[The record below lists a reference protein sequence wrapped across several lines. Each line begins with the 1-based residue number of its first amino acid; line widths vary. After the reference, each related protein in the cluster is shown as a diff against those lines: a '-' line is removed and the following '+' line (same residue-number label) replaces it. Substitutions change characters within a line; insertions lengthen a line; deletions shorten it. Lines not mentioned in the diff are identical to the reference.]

1 VLIGEEARVKL
12 KKPGMQPMTESLMND
27 NTMKRYT
34 AMVMS
39 LLRTSDIVNRYLEL
53 KLKENGSTP
62 IESPIQFVFINAL
75 LLRTGRKTP
84 TNLSKWV
91 FRATHTVTSMIDT
104 LARKQLVRRR
114 RDGKDR
120 RSVNIVLTEKGVDA
134 NRKVIP
140 ILEEISRTVLYDME
154 DRKIE
159 ELSDILR
166 QVRKHLLAQI
176 DKASSEE
183 EMK

>member
-1 VLIGEEARVKL
+1 
-12 KKPGMQPMTESLMND
+12 MTEGVMD
-27 NTMKRYT
+27 NQTMKRYT
-34 AMVMS
+34 AVVMS

-53 KLKENGSTP
+53 KLRENGSTP

-120 RSVNIVLTEKGVDA
+120 RSVNIVLTEKGIDA

-140 ILEEISRTVLYDME
+140 ILEEVSGAVLHDIE
-154 DRKIE
+154 DRQIE
-159 ELSDILR
+159 ELSNILR
-166 QVRKHLLAQI
+166 QIRKHLLAQI

-183 EMK
+183 EVKLEARR

>member
-1 VLIGEEARVKL
+1 
-12 KKPGMQPMTESLMND
+12 MTESLMND

-34 AMVMS
+34 AVVMS

-53 KLKENGSTP
+53 KLRENGSTP

-120 RSVNIVLTEKGVDA
+120 RSVNIVLMEKGADA
-134 NRKVIP
+134 NREVIP
-140 ILEEISRTVLYDME
+140 VLEEISRTVLHNIKDQQ
-154 DRKIE
+154 IE
-159 ELSDILR
+159 ELSEVLR
-166 QVRKHLLAQI
+166 QIRKQLLAQI
-176 DKASSEE
+176 DRASSEE
-183 EMK
+183 

>member
-1 VLIGEEARVKL
+1 
-12 KKPGMQPMTESLMND
+12 MTESLMD
-27 NTMKRYT
+27 NNAMRRYT
-34 AMVMS
+34 AVVMS
-39 LLRTSDIVNRYLEL
+39 LIRTSDIVNRYLEL
-53 KLKENGSTP
+53 KLKEDGSTP
-62 IESPIQFVFINAL
+62 IESPIHFAVINAL
-75 LLRTGRKTP
+75 LLRAGKKTP

-120 RSVNIVLTEKGVDA
+120 RSINIVLTEKGIDA

-140 ILEEISRTVLYDME
+140 ILEEISRTILYDIK
-154 DRKIE
+154 DQQVE
-159 ELSDILR
+159 ELSGILR
-166 QVRKHLLAQI
+166 QIRRHLLAQI

-183 EMK
+183 